1 MFNRPWRPFN
11 FGDNLKII
19 DFGFLALD
27 LRDFIDI
34 SLVALLLY
42 QLYKLVR
49 GSLAVNILL
58 GLVSIYVLYLVVD
71 ALELRLLARILGQ
84 FIGVGVISLIILFQP
99 EIRRFLLLIGKN
111 TAFNQK
117 GWIRRLFLKGVAPM
131 TDEETAMADVSKL
144 IFEFS
149 ARKTGALLVFAR
161 TSELQFFAN
170 TGELLDARLSVRLLD
185 SIFHKESPLH
195 DGAVI
200 IANGRIKAAGCILPI
215 SENPDIPDDLGM
227 RHRSALGISEHSD
240 AIVVVVSEQTGIV
253 SIARNGRLEKFN
265 RPKQLQERLTQLFKL

>member
-1 MFNRPWRPFN
+1 
-11 FGDNLKII
+11 LKIF
-19 DFGFLALD
+19 DLGFLALEWRD
-27 LRDFIDI
+27 LVDI

-42 QLYKLVR
+42 QLYKLVK

-111 TAFNQK
+111 TGFKNK
-117 GWIRRLFLKGVAPM
+117 GWVRRLFLKGIQA
-131 TDEETAMADVSKL
+131 DDSGEKWLEEIVTAAMDLSK
-144 IFEFS
+144 E
-149 ARKTGALLVFAR
+149 KTGALLVFAR

-170 TGELLDARLSVRLLD
+170 TGETLDALPSSRLIESL
-185 SIFHKESPLH
+185 FNKTSPLH

-200 IANGRIKAAGCILPI
+200 VANGRLKAAGCVLPMT
-215 SENPDIPDDLGM
+215 ENPDLPEELGM

-240 AIVVVVSEQTGIV
+240 AVVLVVSEETGKISLAV
-253 SIARNGRLEKFN
+253 NGRLE
-265 RPKQLQERLTQLFKL
+265 PYLAKQKLLERLTSLLQY